1 MKQSRE
7 VHLDS
12 LRGIAALIVVFTH
25 YFAAFYPYS
34 VFGNQWG
41 FHQQAFWENVFFFPP
56 FGLITAGQFAV
67 CLFFIL
73 SGYVLSYSQL
83 GEPLHIQKI
92 LASIIKRPIRLGGL
106 VCSSI
111 IIAAILWYSG
121 LFFNIAVSELV
132 GSTHWWNNFWK
143 GDFDFYNFFKTLTTS
158 AFSQGSIYNSPL
170 WTIKYELYG
179 SIMVYLFVLFLGR
192 FKFRLVFSIILV
204 FLFKDSLYQ
213 GFWIGLLIADLVKN
227 YACRNPVKLQNIYFY
242 VLLIIFIY
250 ISSDPNYVDTKFI
263 KMTIYSFLPVDYVHG
278 GGYPMFSALLIFIL
292 VISNDKLKILLS
304 HPVLQFLG
312 EISYGLYVMHF
323 LVLGSL
329 SAWLFLILNDYFSY
343 TQSFVIVIFS
353 NLPLSILVAYL
364 ATKYIDNPS
373 IALARNIGNQAV
385 NLSPIKRA
393 LQRLSTVK

>member
-7 VHLDS
+7 MHLDS

-34 VFGNQWG
+34 VFGNQRG
-41 FHQQAFWENVFFFPP
+41 FHQHAFWENIFFFPP

-83 GEPLHIQKI
+83 GEPLCIQKI

-106 VCSSI
+106 VWFSI

-132 GSTHWWNNFWK
+132 GSTNWWNNFWK
-143 GDFDFYNFFKTLTTS
+143 GDFYFYTFFKTLTIS
-158 AFSQGSIYNSPL
+158 AFSQGHIYNSPL

-192 FKFRLVFSIILV
+192 FKFRIVFSIILV

-213 GFWIGLLIADLVKN
+213 GFWIGLLIADLVKH
-227 YACRNPVKLQNIYFY
+227 YACRNPVKLKNIYFY
-242 VLLIIFIY
+242 LLLIIFIY

-263 KMTIYSFLPVDYVHG
+263 KTTIYSFLPVDYVHG

-292 VISNDKLKILLS
+292 VISNDKLKILLR

-343 TQSFVIVIFS
+343 TQSFVIVVFS
-353 NLPLSILVAYL
+353 NLPISILVAYL
-364 ATKYIDNPS
+364 ATKYIDHPS
-373 IALARNIGNQAV
+373 IELARNIGNQAV
-385 NLSPIKRA
+385 NLSSIKR
-393 LQRLSTVK
+393 LSGRY